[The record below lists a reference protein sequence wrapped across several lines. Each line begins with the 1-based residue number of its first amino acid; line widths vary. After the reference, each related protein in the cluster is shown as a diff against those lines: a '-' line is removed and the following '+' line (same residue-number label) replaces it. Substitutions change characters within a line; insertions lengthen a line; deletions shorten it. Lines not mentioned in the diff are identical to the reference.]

1 MCFGVNANVEQVL
14 YVEIPYA
21 YRYRQAYMYTKYKHW
36 AQNKNELNFQKS
48 LFQNSNSYIISYVE
62 YVGRFDFS
70 ILPTSDKAQL
80 DFLCELVN
88 LENNIPKN
96 I

>member
-21 YRYRQAYMYTKYKHW
+21 YRYRQAYMYIKYKHW

-48 LFQNSNSYIISYVE
+48 LY
-62 YVGRFDFS
+62 
-70 ILPTSDKAQL
+70 
-80 DFLCELVN
+80 
-88 LENNIPKN
+88 
-96 I
+96 